1 MIKVVYVYPP
11 LHGTGHHPWRYMA
24 FYEGD
29 ELKANTPRGW
39 GQTAREAESA
49 LKGSPLMEKETER

>member
-1 MIKVVYVYPP
+1 MIKIVYVYPP

-39 GQTAREAESA
+39 GQTEREAENA
-49 LKGSPLMEKETER
+49 LTRLPLSE